1 MHEMIAENGPFVIK
15 VDRIMARFKKS
26 ILNLEIKQTFHK
38 INTLRRDIQH
48 LSIKINRLTCNE
60 VADSFADLQKASFQ
74 HHLHQKNKTTGK
86 KLLAI
91 SYGLTEQPTINF
103 NQSAVLNATTIQV
116 PNETMHLLSLGPK
129 FALPETTIQ
138 HVPLYHVMADV
149 ESILRTDRR
158 KDVQDQNRCRITH
171 AITNFIHG
179 FNKSNKQHD
188 PVVKFCTSATRATTR
203 FLKRNPDICILSAD
217 KGNRTV
223 IMYREEYNQKMR
235 ALINDDDTYVE
246 VKRDPSPSIQLKNN
260 SIVRRM
266 KDLQLVDNYT
276 ARELSRYDS
285 VCPRIYGQPKAHK
298 QYLPLRPVIP
308 NMTAPTYMLSKFV
321 ARILQESLVSK
332 YNTASSFTFCQEIQQ
347 IKLPEGYVIVSLDVV
362 SLFTNVPRELVRKSI
377 IDRWSEINTK
387 INLNLFIEIV
397 DLCMDSSYFRF

>member
-1 MHEMIAENGPFVIK
+1 MSLYTTSWQTLSPF
-15 VDRIMARFKKS
+15 
-26 ILNLEIKQTFHK
+26 
-38 INTLRRDIQH
+38 
-48 LSIKINRLTCNE
+48 
-60 VADSFADLQKASFQ
+60 
-74 HHLHQKNKTTGK
+74 
-86 KLLAI
+86 
-91 SYGLTEQPTINF
+91 
-103 NQSAVLNATTIQV
+103 
-116 PNETMHLLSLGPK
+116 
-129 FALPETTIQ
+129 
-138 HVPLYHVMADV
+138 
-149 ESILRTDRR
+149 LRTDRR
-158 KDVQDQNRCRITH
+158 KDVQDQNRCRITN

-246 VKRDPSPSIQLKNN
+246 VKRDPTPSIQSKNN

-298 QYLPLRPVIP
+298 QDVPLRPVIP

-377 IDRWSEINTK
+377 IDRWSEINTE
-387 INLNLFIEIV
+387 INLDLFIEIV
-397 DLCMDSSYFRF
+397 DLCMDSSYFRFEGKYFKQIFSTAMGSSLSPILADIALDSVIDKAISTLPFQIPVLKKYVDDIFIAVSSVAMSSVQIIQNYFLC